1 MALVLAVKAGQ
12 SESVVDSVPHRVR
25 RRLRR
30 DRREVCAGR
39 RSRLVGAV
47 WAVAVIVV
55 DSEGWNAD
63 GRIADASE
71 RLGVFVVF
79 GDCRVWS
86 ANVSTQLVFGSGIG
100 SHVQSGL
107 TPRGLPLSDAAK
119 AKAAD
124 SRHKSAA
131 APFILREMVQGRSGR
146 SGRKER

>member
-1 MALVLAVKAGQ
+1 M
-12 SESVVDSVPHRVR
+12 
-25 RRLRR
+25 
-30 DRREVCAGR
+30 CAGR

-47 WAVAVIVV
+47 WAIAVVVV
-55 DSEGWNAD
+55 DSEGWHAD
-63 GRIADASE
+63 GRVADASE

-107 TPRGLPLSDAAK
+107 TPRGLPLSDDAAN
-119 AKAAD
+119 ATAAD

-131 APFILREMVQGRSGR
+131 TPFIF
-146 SGRKER
+146 